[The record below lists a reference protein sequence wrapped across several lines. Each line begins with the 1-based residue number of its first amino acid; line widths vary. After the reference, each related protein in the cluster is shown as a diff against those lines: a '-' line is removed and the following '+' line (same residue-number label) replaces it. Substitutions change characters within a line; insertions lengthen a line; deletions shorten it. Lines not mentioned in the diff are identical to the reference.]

1 MSAEKITVDEEYLV
15 RVLAVVGAAQTLTRH
30 RRTEVSPRFV
40 ELDLTVLDKEVD
52 ALRQWSVDAI
62 DQGGQEAEVQP

>member
-15 RVLAVVGAAQTLTRH
+15 HVMAIVAAAQALTRD
-30 RRTEVSPRFV
+30 RRHDVSERFICTD
-40 ELDLTVLDKEVD
+40 LDVIEQEVD

-62 DQGGQEAEVQP
+62 DQGDQEVQP